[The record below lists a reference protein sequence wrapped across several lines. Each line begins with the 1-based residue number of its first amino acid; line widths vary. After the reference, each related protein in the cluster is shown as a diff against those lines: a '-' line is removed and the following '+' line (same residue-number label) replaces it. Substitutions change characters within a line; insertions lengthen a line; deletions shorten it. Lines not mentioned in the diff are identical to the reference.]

1 MRPAAAFAEMTNE
14 VQQPAIEEAVKTGDA
29 ATIEEAPAEDA
40 TEEQPEEDVIQPEEP
55 SSDAVETP
63 SDETVAN
70 EGESTGDGTESAAE
84 TVDGTEATTPTEGA
98 DPPPRTKQASEQP
111 SDEAA
116 IQAVTY
122 AHTATAEQNGSRS
135 PWAGTTRPQAPQPRS
150 TSRRPAA
157 PPPQRPAWTYRRTGT
172 PTAAPR
178 ASATPRAPNGATT
191 TSWGAEG
198 YDFTFE
204 LTTSG
209 SYYINFY
216 FMDTETNVWYLRTT
230 AIATVNDEAR
240 PSVTQIINNAVAQ
253 CGAET
258 TGSEYDVALWLHD
271 WAMDQLEY
279 DRSLNYYSAES
290 GLTRGQG
297 TCESYQRIYAKLLNA
312 AGIANGR
319 IEGNGHTWNA
329 ARIDGKWGNAI
340 PLSQIESR
348 IRLGMKKTW
357 SSAIGMIFSDQ
368 A

>member
-1 MRPAAAFAEMTNE
+1 
-14 VQQPAIEEAVKTGDA
+14 
-29 ATIEEAPAEDA
+29 
-40 TEEQPEEDVIQPEEP
+40 
-55 SSDAVETP
+55 
-63 SDETVAN
+63 
-70 EGESTGDGTESAAE
+70 
-84 TVDGTEATTPTEGA
+84 
-98 DPPPRTKQASEQP
+98 
-111 SDEAA
+111 
-116 IQAVTY
+116 
-122 AHTATAEQNGSRS
+122 
-135 PWAGTTRPQAPQPRS
+135 
-150 TSRRPAA
+150 
-157 PPPQRPAWTYRRTGT
+157 
-172 PTAAPR
+172 
-178 ASATPRAPNGATT
+178 
-191 TSWGAEG
+191 
-198 YDFTFE
+198 
-204 LTTSG
+204 
-209 SYYINFY
+209 
-216 FMDTETNVWYLRTT
+216 MDTEANVWYLRTT

-357 SSAIGMIFSDQ
+357 SSAIGMILSDQ